1 MKGAWN
7 IVLKQATTRSNSSD
21 SFVVLEQAVWVL
33 LLTVATV
40 AFAAVHLAA
49 LSRPL
54 YLGGAVLLA
63 LRYIRR
69 SPFAYVTLTLW
80 FWSMAPLARR
90 LIDFYDG
97 FKVVNVVLVTPE
109 ALCLFMVWNIL
120 TSKVLLQRREA
131 AVAALAVVSIGY
143 GLIVSMIR
151 GDLLPGAVAAAD
163 WICPVSYYLYFVA
176 HADRIDEAEGLFQ
189 YFVPLNLAVVAL
201 YGLYQYM
208 SPLPWDVRWVIDSGM
223 TSVGIPVP
231 YSLKPFSTLNSPGI
245 CAVWLAAFIL
255 LSLHFRKLLTLAAL
269 PAALLLLALTLVR
282 SVTAGTVIGFMI
294 AILLGRGAMVR
305 AGMLVILT
313 IIVAAAS
320 ITLLFPTSL
329 DTVLKRFDTVNHLE
343 DDQSAR
349 DRTALYELAPSW
361 IAAHPLGVGIGA
373 LGRGAV
379 ASEDES
385 MVSID
390 SGPIA
395 IYLSLGWVAGSLY
408 LVSAL
413 GIAAL
418 SLKAAVDSRSAAGL
432 VLAAI
437 AVSGSSILLFTNIIG
452 VQGVLIWLSA
462 GYATAIDMRV
472 RSPRRETVV
481 AAVGV

>member
-1 MKGAWN
+1 MANK
-7 IVLKQATTRSNSSD
+7 ATTRQSSFG
-21 SFVVLEQAVWVL
+21 SFVIVEQAVWVL
-33 LLTVATV
+33 LLICMT
-40 AFAAVHLAA
+40 AALAALHLAA

-54 YLGGAVLLA
+54 FLVGAVLLA
-63 LRYIRR
+63 FRYIRS

-80 FWSMAPLARR
+80 FWSLAPLARR

-109 ALCLFMVWNIL
+109 ALCLFMVWDIL
-120 TSKVLLQRREA
+120 TSKVLLRRREA
-131 AVAALAVVSIGY
+131 AVASLAVIAIGY
-143 GLIVSMIR
+143 GLIVSMVR
-151 GDLLPGAVAAAD
+151 GDLLPGAVAASD
-163 WICPVSYYLYFVA
+163 WICPVAYYLYFVA
-176 HADRIDEAEGLFQ
+176 HADRIEEAEGLFQ
-189 YFVPLNLAVVAL
+189 YFVPLNLSVVAI
-201 YGLYQYM
+201 YGLYQYAN
-208 SPLPWDVRWVIDSGM
+208 PLPWDVRWVIDSGM
-223 TSVGIPVP
+223 TSVGIPIP

-269 PAALLLLALTLVR
+269 PAALLLLSLTLVR
-282 SVTAGTVIGFMI
+282 SVTAGTVLGFLI
-294 AILLGRGAMVR
+294 AMLLGRGAMVK
-305 AGMLVILT
+305 AGMVLLLT
-313 IIVAAAS
+313 IVVAAAS
-320 ITLLFPTSL
+320 ITLFVPSSL
-329 DTVLKRFDTVNHLE
+329 ETVLKRFDTVNHLE

-349 DRTALYELAPSW
+349 DRTALYASAPSW

-373 LGRGAV
+373 VGRGAV
-379 ASEDES
+379 AAEDDS

-418 SLKAAVDSRSAAGL
+418 SLKAAVDSRSAAAL

-437 AVSGSSILLFTNIIG
+437 AVSGSAIILFTNIIG

-462 GYATAIDMRV
+462 GYATAIDMRG
-472 RSPRRETVV
+472 RRFFETASVLPASV
-481 AAVGV
+481 